1 MQTLPQS
8 LLIWGAPQPSFTLLW
23 SPPFLP
29 PMAPTPR
36 NWPSTPPPR
45 PSCPHREM
53 GPGPSQAPCLC
64 VFLHPPILQGQASR
78 ASPVAVKALVREA
91 SPHMGSP
98 FLTHP
103 PSMQTTA
110 PLPTPGLT
118 DPRTS
123 YTLTCPLTSPGTP
136 CFIRLHTALTPMPVH
151 RRTRFLF
158 LTLCHV
164 DPPALASLH
173 KTPTPRSTHFP
184 DTLSHAHPWP

>member
-118 DPRTS
+118 DPHTCQLHPHLPPHQARHPLL
-123 YTLTCPLTSPGTP
+123 YTPPHSPHP
-136 CFIRLHTALTPMPVH
+136 YACAQ
-151 RRTRFLF
+151 
-158 LTLCHV
+158 
-164 DPPALASLH
+164 
-173 KTPTPRSTHFP
+173 TH
-184 DTLSHAHPWP
+184 TLSLPHSVPCGPTSTRLSAQDPHSQKHPLP